1 MKTMLTPIIAVATL
15 TIGFAVP
22 VFAADK
28 MEHMEHGMDH
38 GSMHAATA
46 DRALA
51 DGVVK
56 KLDKTAGKVTV
67 THGPLPNGMPS
78 MTMAFRIKDSA
89 LLDKVKEGQKIRF
102 AIDDTMTIVRLE
114 AAQ

>member
-1 MKTMLTPIIAVATL
+1 MKTLLTPIIAVATL
-15 TIGFAVP
+15 TVGFSVP

-28 MEHMEHGMDH
+28 MEHMDH
-38 GSMHAATA
+38 GSMHAASA
-46 DRALA
+46 DMALA

-56 KLDKTAGKVTV
+56 KLDKAAGKVNV
-67 THGPLPNGMPS
+67 THGPLPNGMPG
-78 MTMAFRIKDSA
+78 MTMAFRVKDSA